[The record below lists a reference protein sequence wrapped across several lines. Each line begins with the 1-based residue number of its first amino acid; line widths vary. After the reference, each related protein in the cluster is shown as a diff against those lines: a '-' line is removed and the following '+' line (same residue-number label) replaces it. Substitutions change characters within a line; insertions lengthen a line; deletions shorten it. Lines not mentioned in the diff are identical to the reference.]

1 MNDEKYMRLAL
12 EEAKRGS
19 GGVNPNPLVGA
30 VIVRDGKVLSTGYH
44 ERYGELHAE
53 RNALAHLNG
62 QSAEGA
68 TMYVTLE
75 PCCHHGHQP
84 PCTDAIIEH
93 KLARVVIGSRDP
105 NPLVAGKGVK
115 ILRNAGIEVKEDVL
129 REACDAVNE
138 VFMHYITTKR
148 PFVAMK
154 AAMTMDGKIACH
166 TGASQWISGE
176 ASRQYVQTLRNHY
189 KGIMVGVGTVLADN
203 PRLTCRLKGG
213 RNPLRIVCDSH
224 LQTPLGATV
233 VQTAREVPT
242 ILATTVEDEAAWAP
256 YLEKGC
262 KVLLCKEKDGHID
275 LNDLMEKLGAQGIDG
290 ILLEGGGT
298 LNEAALRAGIVNKVI
313 SFVAPKIVGGATAK
327 TPVEGVGVDHPDAAY
342 ALKITSVRF
351 IGDDLLIES
360 EVK

>member
-30 VIVRDGKVLSTGYH
+30 VIVRDGEVLSTGYH

-53 RNALAHLNG
+53 RNALAHLDG

-154 AAMTMDGKIACH
+154 TAMTMDGKIACH

-203 PRLTCRLKGG
+203 PRLTCRLEGG

-224 LQTPLGATV
+224 LQTPLDATV
-233 VQTAREVPT
+233 VQTAHEVLT
-242 ILATTVEDEAAWAP
+242 ILATTIEDEAAWAP

>member
-30 VIVRDGKVLSTGYH
+30 VIVRDGEVLSTGYH

-53 RNALAHLNG
+53 RNALAHLDG

-154 AAMTMDGKIACH
+154 TAMTMDGKIACH

-203 PRLTCRLKGG
+203 PRLTCRLEGG

-327 TPVEGVGVDHPDAAY
+327 TPVEGAGVDHPDAAY

>member
-53 RNALAHLNG
+53 RNALAHLDG

-154 AAMTMDGKIACH
+154 TAMTMDGKIACH

-203 PRLTCRLKGG
+203 PRLTCRLEGG

-327 TPVEGVGVDHPDAAY
+327 TPVEGAGVDHPDAAY